1 MHVGDMRV
9 GARQPLYPPYAIG
22 QNYRILNMQLPE
34 YNLLVQ
40 YIGADPERPN
50 FHRFQAVNGEGYITI
65 RGSST
70 YNPLPPPPENLYVT
84 GVGNAGGRRKL
95 RSRKSKRKTRRAHRK
110 SRRHH

>member
-1 MHVGDMRV
+1 MP
-9 GARQPLYPPYAIG
+9 GARQPLYPPYVIG

-40 YIGADPERPN
+40 YIGADPEHPN
-50 FHRFQAVNGEGYITI
+50 FHQFQVVNGEEGYITI
-65 RGSST
+65 YGSST
-70 YNPLPPPPENLYVT
+70 YNPNPPAPTDLYVT
-84 GVGNAGGRRKL
+84 GVRNAGGRRKS